1 MLKFLEQNNLA
12 DFNTKGVPR
21 EICDIGKTTTQ
32 GCKDKSIIVD
42 M

>member
-1 MLKFLEQNNLA
+1 MLKFLGQNNHA
-12 DFNTKGVPR
+12 DRITKGAPR

-32 GCKDKSIIVD
+32 GSKDKSIIVD